1 VTGGRSG
8 AFSRFVAAD
17 GFFMSAGLAFFF
29 LLCLIPLL
37 LLGISMVGFV
47 LSGEAAARHVVGH
60 LTEHFPV
67 YQAQIARGLLG
78 IVETRTMSGL
88 LGTAVLV
95 LFSTPLLSASR
106 LILHRLLGVRS
117 DGGLLQNLA
126 RDCAMAL
133 VLSGLLFAV
142 STATW
147 LYHWVRTFAVHAL
160 PIPPGWLGWGGLPLS
175 LALST
180 VMFYLAYRY
189 VPRRRVSVLVALA
202 GAILAS
208 VLWEAAKQLFRL
220 YIQEFGLYGQIYG
233 PLGILVAFVMFV
245 YYSAIVFVF
254 SASFVAALDA
264 RGGARRGSAQGSRG
278 A

>member
-1 VTGGRSG
+1 MTGGRSG

-133 VLSGLLFAV
+133 VLSALLFAV
-142 STATW
+142 STVTW
-147 LYHWVRTFAVHAL
+147 LYHWLRTFAVHTL

-180 VMFYLAYRY
+180 VLFYLAYRY

-202 GAILAS
+202 GALLAS

-220 YIQEFGLYGQIYG
+220 YIQEFSLYGQIYG
-233 PLGILVAFVMFV
+233 PLGVLVAFVMFV

-264 RGGARRGSAQGSRG
+264 RRGR
-278 A
+278 